1 MTDCLTRIRRD
12 LTRLPADQVVIE
24 LELLSLSRTTGGNR
38 TGDPATGPLPGGT
51 QLLSLAAEMAA
62 GGRILATLATW
73 EDDWRSL
80 RDMPPRTR
88 PGTLADVCGWL
99 HTHAPWAV
107 ESHPAVDDFATEL
120 ADCARA
126 VHRAIDGT
134 DRWART
140 RLACWNAAPWDENG
154 THGDEHRPS
163 GTHRPDR
170 TPSDPQAA
178 CGAPLWIDRL
188 DPASPLLVCR
198 TCQATWTPEGLGDLR
213 ETPIA
218 VHDAAALT
226 GLSERIL
233 RHAIHRGR
241 IPAVRVEHRVRIRLA
256 DVWRW
261 RLSA

>member
-12 LTRLPADQVVIE
+12 LTRLPHDQYVIE

-51 QLLSLAAEMAA
+51 LLLSLAAEMAA
-62 GGRILATLATW
+62 GGRILATLASW
-73 EDDWRSL
+73 ESDWRDL
-80 RDMPPRTR
+80 RDMPQRTR

-99 HTHAPWAV
+99 HVHAPWAV
-107 ESHPAVDDFATEL
+107 EQHPAVDEFADEL
-120 ADCARA
+120 SECARS
-126 VHRAIDGT
+126 VHRALDGN

-140 RLACWNAAPWDENG
+140 RLACWATVEAPHSDEP
-154 THGDEHRPS
+154 RVS
-163 GTHRPDR
+163 GTSRPDR
-170 TPSDPQAA
+170 TPSDSQRA

-213 ETPIA
+213 DRPISL
-218 VHDAAALT
+218 HDAASLT
-226 GLSERIL
+226 GITVNALRI
-233 RHAIHRGR
+233 AVQRGR
-241 IPAVRVEHRVRIRLA
+241 VPAVRLERRVCIRLA

-261 RLSA
+261 RISA